1 MPDETA
7 SAQDEYFQRPIN
19 VGSGGG
25 AKVPLVRQ
33 FSVRHLAFA
42 VPILLLHLGCGL
54 IFFTGLGP
62 AGLAVLAASFALQ
75 VVGITLGYH
84 RLLAHGSFKTW
95 RPVRFV
101 LALFGVLA
109 CQNGPLW
116 WVGHHRHHHRHADT
130 EEDVHSP
137 RESFFWSH
145 MGWLFSPECI
155 AVRRELVRD
164 LARLPEMMFLERWF
178 YPLVLGYAGL
188 LFLLGEGWR
197 VLDPAA
203 SGLQFVV
210 AGSILSTVLAYHAIW
225 SANSVCHRFGSRRF
239 ATRDGSRNNL
249 LVALVT
255 FGDGWHHNH
264 HYCPW
269 SARHGFRWWEI
280 DLNYLLLRGLACLG
294 LVWDIRQ
301 PPPRTRR

>member
-1 MPDETA
+1 MRA
-7 SAQDEYFQRPIN
+7 
-19 VGSGGG
+19 SGGIKSIG
-25 AKVPLVRQ
+25 AAAGRAVGR
-33 FSVRHLAFA
+33 FSPRHLAFA
-42 VPILLLHLGCGL
+42 VPILLLHLACGL
-54 IFFTGLGP
+54 IFLTGFSGP
-62 AGLAVLAASFALQ
+62 AVAVLLASFAVQ

-84 RLLAHGSFKTW
+84 RLLAHASFKTF

-101 LALFGVLA
+101 LALCGVLA

-145 MGWLFSPECI
+145 MGWLFSPDCI

-164 LARLPEMMFLERWF
+164 LARLPEMRFLERGF
-178 YPLVLGYAGL
+178 YPLVLAYAGL

-197 VLDPAA
+197 ALDPATAA
-203 SGLQFVV
+203 SGMQFVV
-210 AGSILSTVLAYHAIW
+210 AGSIISTVLAYHAIW

-249 LVALVT
+249 WVAIVT

-280 DLNYLLLRGLACLG
+280 DLNYLLLRALSRLG
-294 LVWDIRQ
+294 LVWDIRL
-301 PPPRTRR
+301 PPPRARG